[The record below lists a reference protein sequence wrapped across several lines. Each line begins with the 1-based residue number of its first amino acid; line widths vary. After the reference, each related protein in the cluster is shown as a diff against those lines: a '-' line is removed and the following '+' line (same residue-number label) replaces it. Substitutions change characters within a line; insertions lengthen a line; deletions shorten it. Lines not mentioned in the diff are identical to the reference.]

1 MSVVPTNHEHIQHL
15 LPDLVTEKLQ
25 AQERREL
32 ESHLSSC
39 EECRSRLEG
48 FQSLNISLN
57 SFKPSDPPAHYFS
70 TVVPR
75 MREKIEG
82 RAKTVEHRFVRR
94 VLVPLGALAV
104 ILAVLS
110 RIPLNAE
117 KDLRS
122 VLNSM
127 KSDELAEIAVEDAE
141 RQSLYLVPSTES
153 LAASLA
159 EQTIDTKLAAAILS
173 DDGATFDSMSDLSD
187 QDVTVILKRL
197 GERKIL

>member
-1 MSVVPTNHEHIQHL
+1 
-15 LPDLVTEKLQ
+15 
-25 AQERREL
+25 
-32 ESHLSSC
+32 
-39 EECRSRLEG
+39 
-48 FQSLNISLN
+48 
-57 SFKPSDPPAHYFS
+57 
-70 TVVPR
+70 